1 MWEISL
7 ISPTGL
13 GFFIFGLR
21 HLQIAQ
27 KLPETNRSWKE
38 HSLRHSEKVTHWP
51 SVDTVAFWPKSGP
64 FWRKS
69 SISPTGLGF
78 FVFELRHLQIV
89 QELPGTICSWKTT
102 SFRPFEIFTHWP
114 PIKTVQNLPKKTK
127 FWHIIDPRWPIEHI
141 QLDVLAKK
149 GVTILGKLMLYQF

>member
-1 MWEISL
+1 M
-7 ISPTGL
+7 GL
-13 GFFIFGLR
+13 DFLFFWLR
-21 HLQIAQ
+21 HFQSAQ
-27 KLPETNRSWKE
+27 ELPETNRSCWE
-38 HSLRHSEKVTHWP
+38 NSLRHSEKVTHWP
-51 SVDTVAFWPKSGP
+51 SANTVAFGRNPWP
-64 FWRKS
+64 FWEKS
-69 SISPTGLGF
+69 PIWATGIQF
-78 FVFELRHLQIV
+78 FVDDPRHLQIV